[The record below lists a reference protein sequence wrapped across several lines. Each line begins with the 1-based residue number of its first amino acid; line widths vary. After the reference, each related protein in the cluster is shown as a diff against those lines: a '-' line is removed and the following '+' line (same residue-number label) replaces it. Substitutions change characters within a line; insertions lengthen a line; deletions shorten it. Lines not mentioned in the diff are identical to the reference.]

1 MCLSPPVTSPVWPES
16 SPEKQRIIA
25 RTHLLLGAI
34 TLSSELRF
42 VQSWNHWKVY
52 ISIFPTIASMTYFG
66 HGNASQMGPEE
77 SEAVKKS
84 EPKEIRLEKAVL
96 ANKDKEAHAA
106 SCCSTQ
112 HDVV

>member
-1 MCLSPPVTSPVWPES
+1 
-16 SPEKQRIIA
+16 
-25 RTHLLLGAI
+25 
-34 TLSSELRF
+34 
-42 VQSWNHWKVY
+42 
-52 ISIFPTIASMTYFG
+52 MTYFG
-66 HGNASQMGPEE
+66 HGNASQMGPEK